1 MHVQPRRAPDPAQVQ
16 NSFDALK
23 DAWGQRKSEIEARA
37 RAMGGAGLFAGGGGY
52 GGYYGGPQ
60 QEAARLEQLAKQAE
74 SNFGASVSV
83 RVSPGVLRLA
93 VDSVAASSFQMH
105 EVFTGYRQSGD
116 LASKRRV
123 REAINAALTS
133 LPDWPPQAY

>member
-1 MHVQPRRAPDPAQVQ
+1 M
-16 NSFDALK
+16 LK
-23 DAWGQRKSEIEARA
+23 DAWGQRKSEVEARV
-37 RAMGGAGLFAGGGGY
+37 RAMGGAGLFSGGGGGY
-52 GGYYGGPQ
+52 GGYYSGPQ

-74 SNFGASVSV
+74 SNFGVSASICLSIVYW
-83 RVSPGVLRLA
+83 VLRDDPA
-93 VDSVAASSFQMH
+93 NPDSVAASSFQMH
-105 EVFTGYRQSGD
+105 EVFTGYRHSGD